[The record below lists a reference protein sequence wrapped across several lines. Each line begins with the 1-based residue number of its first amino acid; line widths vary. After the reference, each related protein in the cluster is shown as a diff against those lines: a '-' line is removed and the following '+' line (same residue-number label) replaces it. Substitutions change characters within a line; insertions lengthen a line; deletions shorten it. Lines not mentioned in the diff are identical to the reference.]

1 MCKQDVS
8 AVELNR
14 LEKIASY
21 WIQKE
26 VKSTKKSKDSKVYYE
41 YYAIWGMKE
50 KLYDVQLKK
59 CDG

>member
-26 VKSTKKSKDSKVYYE
+26 VKSTKKSKDSKGYYE
-41 YYAIWGMKE
+41 YYAI
-50 KLYDVQLKK
+50 
-59 CDG
+59 